1 MKEGC
6 WISVIL
12 LSLYNPSGQKL
23 STLWQ
28 GLLEAGEYSFVE
40 GLSQFPSGVHLFRIQ
55 GQRNERAGKLLI
67 LH

>member
-28 GLLEAGEYSFVE
+28 GLLETGEYSFVE

-55 GQRNERAGKLLI
+55 G
-67 LH
+67 